1 MKRILKW
8 FLALFRQAPQ
18 PPQPQPQ
25 LPQRSARKRNVRRNY
40 VRANVDAPMI
50 QQARDIGR
58 Q

>member
-8 FLALFRQAPQ
+8 FLALFRPAPQPQ
-18 PPQPQPQ
+18 PPQP
-25 LPQRSARKRNVRRNY
+25 PQRSARKRKAFKRY
-40 VRANVDAPMI
+40 VRANIDAPMI

>member
-8 FLALFRQAPQ
+8 FLAIFRQAPQ
-18 PPQPQPQ
+18 PQPQP
-25 LPQRSARKRNVRRNY
+25 PQRAARKRRAFKHC
-40 VRANVDAPMI
+40 VRANIDAPMM